1 MGIAIIIGIYFF
13 SQDHS
18 ATEIIAINRQNLS
31 HDLAASQAELAAILA
46 DYYIGA
52 ASRGEAEQA
61 IIRVQNIK
69 QQLVALEQ

>member
-1 MGIAIIIGIYFF
+1 MGIVIIIGIYFF
-13 SQDHS
+13 SQDNS
-18 ATEIIAINRQNLS
+18 EIMAINQSEQVLS

-46 DYYIGA
+46 DYYIGV

-69 QQLVALEQ
+69 QQLVALDQ